1 MPETTTAAP
10 TEAPSVPV
18 VTVPVE
24 NPPTGESIAISA
36 LALVSVAAA
45 AAFIVTRKKNRED

>member
-1 MPETTTAAP
+1 M
-10 TEAPSVPV
+10 PV